1 MDCLKV
7 EWQKALPNSHCEAC
21 LILFSKLGQMLQEKR
36 RAGKNLPETL
46 I

>member
-7 EWQKALPNSHCEAC
+7 KRQKAPPKSYCEAC
-21 LILFSKLGQMLQEKR
+21 LIVFSKLGQMLQEKR
-36 RAGKNLPETL
+36 RAGKKLPETL